1 MDFQEF
7 ITELNEILLKIEYLS
22 NETDIADLAEDGL
35 DLIEKYTDVH
45 TLQ

>member
-1 MDFQEF
+1 MDFTQF
-7 ITELNEILLKIEYLS
+7 INEMNEILLKIEYLS

-35 DLIEKYTDVH
+35 ELIEKYTDVH